1 MTEAEELL
9 KRVMGISN
17 RPGDMTGSVVWNPPL
32 QPGGFQSGGLVPVT
46 PAPSYQPFPFPSQP
60 LPPPAWPD
68 NTLIR
73 ELLVRMDK
81 ELAEALKVLL
91 KRLDKIDEV
100 VGRIEQAGRY
110 SS

>member
-1 MTEAEELL
+1 MAITEEEMR
-9 KRVMGISN
+9 KIISN
-17 RPGDMTGSVVWNPPL
+17 FTVAPAQPP
-32 QPGGFQSGGLVPVT
+32 QTFSHGLVVSNQGFT
-46 PAPSYQPFPFPSQP
+46 PAP

-73 ELLVRMDK
+73 DLLVRMDK
-81 ELAEALKVLL
+81 ELAEALKALL

>member
-1 MTEAEELL
+1 MTSESAEELL

-17 RPGDMTGSVVWNPPL
+17 RPGDLTGSVVWNPQL
-32 QPGGFQSGGLVPVT
+32 QPAGGFVPVH
-46 PAPSYQPFPFPSQP
+46 PSNIPSQPFPFSPQP

-73 ELLVRMDK
+73 DLLVRMDK
-81 ELAEALKVLL
+81 ELAEALKALL